1 MRNSKDRKRRREK
14 EKQERENRKERER
27 KNEKERKTDG
37 WMVGRTGELS
47 LICQSPGETCAEQRG
62 SGPELSDQPS
72 ISPTAAAVARREK
85 KKQILGFTVWQ
96 LGARNPFQLA
106 ADHIQRLPGS
116 VRAEEEILGKG
127 GEESSWDS
135 VYVCV
140 LSRASEIWSALL
152 AG

>member
-1 MRNSKDRKRRREK
+1 MRKR
-14 EKQERENRKERER
+14 
-27 KNEKERKTDG
+27 DG

-47 LICQSPGETCAEQRG
+47 LICQSPGEACAEQRG

-72 ISPTAAAVARREK
+72 VSPTTPRSAVARRKTK
-85 KKQILGFTVWQ
+85 KEILGFTVWQ

-135 VYVCV
+135 AYVCV
-140 LSRASEIWSALL
+140 LSRASEIWSAPL